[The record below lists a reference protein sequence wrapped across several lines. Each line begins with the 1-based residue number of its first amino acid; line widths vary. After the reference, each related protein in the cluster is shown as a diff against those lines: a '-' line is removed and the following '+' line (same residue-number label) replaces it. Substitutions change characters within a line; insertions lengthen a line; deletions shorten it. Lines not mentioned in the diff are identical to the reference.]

1 MTTQKTI
8 DKPVEEK
15 PKKEK
20 VPTILYTSPIRLSR
34 SKPIVPIKLLFP
46 PGIRT
51 FYVERLSKNKIR
63 FLIKLKEITAVAD
76 MAIKK
81 RKQIEKKIK
90 EGMAEIKKTE
100 GQA

>member
-8 DKPVEEK
+8 DKIEEK

-51 FYVERLSKNKIR
+51 FYVERINKNKIR
-63 FLIKLKEITAVAD
+63 FLIKLKEVTAVAD
-76 MAIKK
+76 MAIEKK
-81 RKQIEKKIK
+81 KQIAKKLK
-90 EGMAEIKKTE
+90 EGAKDLQKPEAE
-100 GQA
+100 A